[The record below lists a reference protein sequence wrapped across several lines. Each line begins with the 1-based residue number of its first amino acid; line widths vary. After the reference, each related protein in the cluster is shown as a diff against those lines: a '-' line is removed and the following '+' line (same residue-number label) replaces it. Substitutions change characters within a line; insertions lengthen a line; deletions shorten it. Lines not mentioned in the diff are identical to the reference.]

1 MLVDNRTVQGSV
13 RERNPRRVLRVCE
26 PDRRPDRNSTGNTF
40 ANCGQLRGRGH
51 RHDGHRF
58 LAVGLGRVSGYGD
71 VDLSRACGL
80 TPPSTRRTYMRCAVL
95 VARASCA
102 DCRDSCMAMHV
113 TSLSSSSGT
122 LLIGHL
128 CFYCWHLCPCCA
140 RSKEG
145 HALPGGDIHDTYTIS
160 NAATDTTTDYG
171 DAATDDA
178 TVPLTDFRM
187 ASFSAVLDEIDGGY
201 HDNRLNRSI
210 DNGTA
215 VTPAVA
221 VVAVTDRC
229 SSSSS
234 DAAVIDAPQQCPP
247 DYRGALLDMS
257 KVLAETRQ
265 RDDIAGYSFDG
276 KGLHNAHQNGTTTT
290 DNRSI
295 ASDSASG
302 DSEDDATGSGGFAD
316 QAGRGEWERTTAVT
330 LGEGDAEG
338 DEDEDEFRREII
350 LAEQR
355 LQVFLAWA

>member
-26 PDRRPDRNSTGNTF
+26 PDRRPDRNSTANTF

-145 HALPGGDIHDTYTIS
+145 HALPGGDI
-160 NAATDTTTDYG
+160 
-171 DAATDDA
+171 
-178 TVPLTDFRM
+178 
-187 ASFSAVLDEIDGGY
+187 LDEIDGGY

>member
-122 LLIGHL
+122 LLISHL

-145 HALPGGDIHDTYTIS
+145 HALPGGDI
-160 NAATDTTTDYG
+160 
-171 DAATDDA
+171 
-178 TVPLTDFRM
+178 
-187 ASFSAVLDEIDGGY
+187 LDEIDGGY

-276 KGLHNAHQNGTTTT
+276 KGLHNAHQHGTTTT